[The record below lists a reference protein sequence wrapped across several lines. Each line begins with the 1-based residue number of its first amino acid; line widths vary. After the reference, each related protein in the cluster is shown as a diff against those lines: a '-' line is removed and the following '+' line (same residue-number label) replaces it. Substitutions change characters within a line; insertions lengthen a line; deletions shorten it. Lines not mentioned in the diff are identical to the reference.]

1 MKARRRKTQDG
12 DAARFAAWKQQAQEE
27 AADLFEGNLG
37 DIWAPG
43 DDYDLFAAAETAFR
57 SGQSP
62 AAFIREA
69 FAEDLARLEA
79 EEQER
84 YEELCEADAYDSS
97 CEEYE

>member
-1 MKARRRKTQDG
+1 MTRRRTKRNASG
-12 DAARFAAWKQQAQEE
+12 EFAAWKQQAQNE
-27 AADLFEGNLG
+27 AGALFDGNLG

-84 YEELCEADAYDSS
+84 YDELCDADAYDSS